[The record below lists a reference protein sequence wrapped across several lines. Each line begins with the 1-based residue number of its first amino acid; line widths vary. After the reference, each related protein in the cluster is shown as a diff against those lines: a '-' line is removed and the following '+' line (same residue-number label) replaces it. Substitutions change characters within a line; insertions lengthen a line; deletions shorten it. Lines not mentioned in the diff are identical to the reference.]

1 MRIEFGAKTY
11 KVPFSAYEE
20 TLFKRMCRLKGMSQA
35 ELIRECAGPLFEV
48 LERQPFEFEPDYP
61 VNIADADKEKDL
73 RPMRQSR
80 ALEEAAALDEQLS
93 PGEYI
98 KAIFQKEIR
107 RCWPVHEIKQ
117 ALRVAVLTAAASV
130 KHEAGIP
137 FLLTR
142 MGLECSPQNDSLVR
156 IPNELL
162 PELWYDIEDSSIY
175 FVGLDEDGE
184 LDLFELPSDY

>member
-1 MRIEFGAKTY
+1 MKVEYGANTY
-11 KVPFSAYEE
+11 KVPFSAFEE
-20 TLFKRMCRLKGMSQA
+20 ILFKRMCRLKGLSKA
-35 ELIRECAGPLFEV
+35 ELIRECAGPLLEV

-61 VNIADADKEKDL
+61 VTDAEKEKL
-73 RPMRQSR
+73 LQPMRQSR
-80 ALEEAAALDEQLS
+80 ALEEAAALDDELN

-130 KHEAGIP
+130 KHEGGIP
-137 FLLTR
+137 YQFTR
-142 MGLECSPQNDSLVR
+142 MGLECSPTNNSLVR

-162 PELWYDIEDSSIY
+162 AELWYDIEDSSIY

-184 LDLFELPSDY
+184 LDLFELRSDY